1 MGHDDL
7 IYKLTRSFVDYSTY
21 ADIELKIE
29 WESDQAIHTERHF
42 FQGINF
48 WRDFFPGMLGD
59 KLQAAPD
66 GEWVSETMPASDLVP
81 AYSQSNIAT
90 LDKKKIQPVGKGNI
104 IVTPQQGRFYPRR
117 IITGSAGVTSE
128 EFQPLRVI
136 DVKDNSFTVD
146 LNHPLAQKSLK
157 VSLRVDG
164 ERYEGKEERGGRCND
179 IVYETVMG
187 GPGLQAPLPAGS
199 DFYTE
204 GSHDRIDDAMHYQK
218 ATLED
223 TFDRASA
230 RQLTELYASLLKPGD
245 QVLDMMCGA
254 QSYLPQD
261 IDDLRV
267 TGMGLNQEELSA
279 NKQLTYTVVHNVN
292 QTPILPFENDR
303 FDVVVFTAAVEY
315 LIDPKTSFSEL
326 KRITKPGG
334 HIMVTFTDHWNTLK
348 SILLWPELHPFE
360 RLGLVLDYFLT
371 TNDLTNLH
379 TETIQGLLRPEDDK
393 YANKKLYADPVFA
406 VYGTVT

>member
-1 MGHDDL
+1 MDH
-7 IYKLTRSFVDYSTY
+7 STY

-29 WESDQAIHTERHF
+29 WESDQATHTERHF

-48 WRDFFPGMLGD
+48 WRDFFPGMLSD

-66 GEWVSETMPASDLVP
+66 GEWVSETIPAIDLVP
-81 AYSQSNIAT
+81 AYSQSNIVT

-104 IVTPQQGRFYPRR
+104 IVTPQRGRFYPRR
-117 IITGSAGVTSE
+117 IIAGSAGVTSE

-136 DVKDNSFTVD
+136 NVEDGSFTVD
-146 LNHPLAQKSLK
+146 LNHPLAQKTLK
-157 VSLRVDG
+157 ISLRVDG
-164 ERYEGKEERGGRCND
+164 DRYQGKEERGGRCND

-187 GPGLQAPLPAGS
+187 GAGLRAPLPAGT
-199 DFYTE
+199 DFYTND
-204 GSHDRIDDAMHYQK
+204 SHGRIDDADDALHYRE

-223 TFDRASA
+223 TFDSASS
-230 RQLTELYASLLKPGD
+230 RQLTKLYAGLIKPGD

-261 IDDLRV
+261 IDGLQV

-279 NKQLTYTVVHNVN
+279 NSQLTETVVHNVN
-292 QTPILPFENDR
+292 QTPVLPFENDR

-334 HIMVTFTDHWNTLK
+334 HIIITFIDHWNTLK
-348 SILLWPELHPFE
+348 SILLWPELHAFE
-360 RLGLVLDYFLT
+360 RLGLVLDYFMT
-371 TNDLTNLH
+371 TEGFTDLH

-393 YANKKLYADPVFA
+393 YANRKLYADPVFA
-406 VYGTVT
+406 VYGIVT